1 MELMR
6 TLYRILAP
14 LFLMLIAL
22 IFIEAGITAEYADAK
37 SFRGGRSFKST
48 PSYKK
53 APTSTSKSTAG
64 QQKSGGGFSRGLMGG
79 LLGGALGGMLFGSM
93 FGGGGQG
100 MGILPLLLLGG
111 GAYFLFKRFS
121 GAKRGQPGGAGY
133 GNQGQQNSQARGVE
147 SNMFGSGTPGQSS
160 TPDIG
165 GNLLDEGVAQIHQ
178 SDRDFDPNYFTE
190 IASDVFFQ
198 VQAGWMRRDLDSY
211 QHLLGEQLS
220 KEYEGHFEKMREKGI
235 INKLES
241 IAIRGIEVIQ
251 AGSDGREDF
260 VTVKFTA
267 NLLDYNV
274 DDKSGEL
281 VDGSMTAP
289 VKFEEEW
296 SWARPTGTQDWKLE
310 GIH

>member
-1 MELMR
+1 
-6 TLYRILAP
+6 
-14 LFLMLIAL
+14 
-22 IFIEAGITAEYADAK
+22 
-37 SFRGGRSFKST
+37 
-48 PSYKK
+48 
-53 APTSTSKSTAG
+53 
-64 QQKSGGGFSRGLMGG
+64 
-79 LLGGALGGMLFGSM
+79 MLFGSM
-93 FGGGGQG
+93 FGAGGQG
-100 MGILPLLLLGG
+100 MGILPILLLGG

-121 GAKRGQPGGAGY
+121 GANRGQPGGAGY
-133 GNQGQQNSQARGVE
+133 GNQRQQDNHARGAE
-147 SNMFGSGTPGQSS
+147 SNMFGSGAPSQSS

-165 GNLLDEGVAQIHQ
+165 GNLFEEGVAQVRQ
-178 SDRDFDPNYFTE
+178 SDRDFDPNYFKE

-211 QHLLGEQLS
+211 RHLLGDQLA
-220 KEYEGHFEKMREKGI
+220 KEYEGHFEKMRAKGI

-241 IAIRGIEVIQ
+241 IAIRGVEVIQ